1 MDRTQYGKRIG
12 GSRPPGTGKV
22 KWGRVWKMRATRVP
36 SMSGRRRCAT
46 FVVMLFFIV
55 MCGVPHSQEI
65 DNTGG
70 DYTVGA
76 QDGLQIVVWNN
87 EELTRFVPVRPNGR
101 ISLPLLDDVRAVGK
115 TPTELRKAIALGLS
129 DFISDPV
136 LSVIVSEIRSF
147 EVSVLGGVARPE
159 RYDLDSTDDRSRDSG
174 DGPRIRPLR
183 VSERYPGAEIAAN
196 WKRSK
201 SDSQVFGHRQGKQ
214 ANLEVKPGDLVI
226 VP

>member
-1 MDRTQYGKRIG
+1 
-12 GSRPPGTGKV
+12 
-22 KWGRVWKMRATRVP
+22 
-36 SMSGRRRCAT
+36 MSGRRRCAT